1 MTNLP
6 KELITRLQSLADD
19 FETHIRRDE
28 RKRLLARFRAEFP
41 ATGNQTDMHG
51 NSLEPVR
58 ATRKLAPSLEAL
70 RAVLACRS
78 YPVTIMTLCRELN
91 CAPTAA
97 HQRLKELRR
106 AGYRVD
112 TIRTGGRLAK
122 YKLAC

>member
-1 MTNLP
+1 MAFITP
-6 KELITRLQSLADD
+6 ELARKMATLTSD
-19 FETHIRRDE
+19 FETAIRADE

-70 RAVLACRS
+70 RAVLACRP

-122 YKLAC
+122 YRLAC